1 MNVLKWLMPDI
12 LVVAIVVFFLHCE
25 CEYTPW
31 IVAIFNCGAVQEALL
46 SVVPTA
52 HLSVNNNVADGRRS
66 AAIAVF
72 FKKTA
77 RYFAPP
83 IFYGA

>member
-1 MNVLKWLMPDI
+1 M
-12 LVVAIVVFFLHCE
+12 
-25 CEYTPW
+25 
-31 IVAIFNCGAVQEALL
+31 AIFNCGAVQGALL

-52 HLSVNNNVADGRRS
+52 HLFVNNNVADGRRN

>member
-1 MNVLKWLMPDI
+1 M
-12 LVVAIVVFFLHCE
+12 
-25 CEYTPW
+25 
-31 IVAIFNCGAVQEALL
+31 AIFNCGAVQEALL

-83 IFYGA
+83 IFFGA